1 MTVLRGFMITIASG
15 IAFAFVGTGVGYTIG
30 KYAPD
35 YYRIVFSIPPEIEL
49 DPVQAGVGLGVTQGL
64 AAGFVHWL
72 GHCLC
77 CSMVQFT
84 DCKSFAIKA
93 TFHLF
98 YILETTSR
106 IGDLECYPTVIL
118 SQHFSLS
125 S

>member
-64 AAGFVHWL
+64 AAG
-72 GHCLC
+72 
-77 CSMVQFT
+77 
-84 DCKSFAIKA
+84 
-93 TFHLF
+93 LF
-98 YILETTSR
+98 IGLVIVCAVAWYNSR
-106 IGDLECYPTVIL
+106 IASH
-118 SQHFSLS
+118 SQ
-125 S
+125 